1 MPLTAFGLVIAGL
14 SLIGIPGTAGFVS
27 KWYLIVGAL
36 EQGHWWVVAVILA
49 ASLIAA
55 AYVWRVVEVAYLR
68 PVSAGAW
75 REGEAPPGMLAAA
88 LAMVILCVY
97 FGFDTT
103 FSVGGAQ
110 DAARLLLGG
119 AR

>member
-1 MPLTAFGLVIAGL
+1 MVAGL

-27 KWYLIVGAL
+27 KWYLIVGSL
-36 EQGHWWVVAVILA
+36 EKGQWWLVAAILA

-55 AYVWRVVEVAYLR
+55 AYVWRVVEAAYLR
-68 PVSAGAW
+68 RAAPDAW
-75 REGEAPPGMLAAA
+75 RGGEAPVGMLTAA
-88 LAMVILCVY
+88 LAMVALCVY

-110 DAARLLLGG
+110 EAARLLLGG